1 MRFGTSLRRSLLVTL
16 MKIPLSYSDQPPP
29 EMPGENL
36 LAVLTP
42 RSLNPPK
49 PLEHLAEDALETP
62 IGSPRKV
69 AVLLQGD
76 DVLPLLAGRGPNS

>member
-16 MKIPLSYSDQPPP
+16 MKIPLSYSNQPPP
-29 EMPGENL
+29 EMSGENL

-42 RSLNPPK
+42 RSLNAPK
-49 PLEHLAEDALETP
+49 PLERPAEDALEPP

-69 AVLLQGD
+69 AVLLQGG
-76 DVLPLLAGRGPNS
+76 DVLPLVAGSGPNS

>member
-1 MRFGTSLRRSLLVTL
+1 LRRSSLVTL
-16 MKIPLSYSDQPPP
+16 MKIPFSYSDQPPP
-29 EMPGENL
+29 EVPGENL

-42 RSLNPPK
+42 LFLEPPK
-49 PLEHLAEDALETP
+49 PLAHLAEDALDTP